1 MCVCVCVC
9 VCVVLRER
17 VRVRAC
23 VFARGMCASAR
34 LRVALVPSPPFL
46 PALPSLLLPSC
57 RLPSH
62 LLPSPP
68 LPSPPHPLLPYPE
81 NLIDETRSP
90 KYSLQRAVARNAAA
104 LSQLRTRTCTHTLP
118 TCELRCSPLI
128 HAFVHVIL
136 SRAACAPAHNRTS
149 YTNTQTLR
157 HRHTHTSI
165 HTPVKL

>member
-1 MCVCVCVC
+1 MCAHVFW
-9 VCVVLRER
+9 RA
-17 VRVRAC
+17 AC
-23 VFARGMCASAR
+23 VQ
-34 LRVALVPSPPFL
+34 ALVWVLPSFPLLPLSPPFL
-46 PALPSLLLPSC
+46 SLLLPSSC
-57 RLPSH
+57 LPSH

-136 SRAACAPAHNRTS
+136 SRAACAPAHNRTHTR
-149 YTNTQTLR
+149 YTHTQTLR
-157 HRHTHTSI
+157 HRHTHTTI